1 MPNPR
6 KIVLDT
12 NCLIASLSRHSE
24 YYSVWKDFQ
33 AGKYT
38 LCVST
43 SILQEY
49 EEMINSGDPVSLA
62 QVIRELYKGAGESAL
77 SFGEKQVY
85 QLAMERLAKEISII
99 ENIEETEAVR
109 KLEGVLQAA

>member
-1 MPNPR
+1 MPNRR

-49 EEMINSGDPVSLA
+49 EEIIGHKTSVVVAKKCYSVAFKEQKRG
-62 QVIRELYKGAGESAL
+62 
-77 SFGEKQVY
+77 VY
-85 QLAMERLAKEISII
+85 STLFQFSSHRS
-99 ENIEETEAVR
+99 R
-109 KLEGVLQAA
+109 P